1 MHSTSFTSSHDQST
15 ESVVLQRSGL
25 LGGAGDTKSIVL
37 ALQALQEKI
46 RKLEQD
52 RNFHQEQCEKAQR
65 SHESYKL
72 EIEGQLD
79 AERSQHRVREHE
91 LQDLLARAN
100 AERSRLQA
108 TLEESKSDLGHFR
121 QELEQMLNAERSQA
135 RAKEDQLLSELEQLR
150 SDLNEERKNADD
162 LATSVEQLKRERE
175 VIETTNRRLESTVR
189 ELITVQNNLMESV
202 KKGGSGVINSGAK
215 SVAAAVRGRATYRDP
230 VNTSTTSARKA
241 SAARPANDVNVST
254 TTRRTTT
261 QVQNTSSSRFTYMN
275 ATHASASRDIRFG
288 EIPAARS
295 ATPPRPPSPARPA
308 ATRASSARGRGLNT
322 SSHLPTEHVQAMDEV
337 YEEMQVE
344 LRDLESRYKE
354 AIQDAARNDTSPDV
368 LNNVLNQLMTQIQ
381 RKTEQLRLMRQTKGD
396 LGNTSLIGS
405 ERRSGSVA
413 KGVDKALQRNQIVSE
428 LRSLFAKSF

>member
-135 RAKEDQLLSELEQLR
+135 RSKEDQLLSELEQLR

-202 KKGGSGVINSGAK
+202 KKGGTGVINSGTK
-215 SVAAAVRGRATYRDP
+215 SSVAATRGRSTYRDP
-230 VNTSTTSARKA
+230 GNMSTTSARKA
-241 SAARPANDVNVST
+241 SATRQEVNTST
-254 TTRRTTT
+254 TTRRTT
-261 QVQNTSSSRFTYMN
+261 QVHNTSSSRFTYMN
-275 ATHASASRDIRFG
+275 ATHASASRDVRSG
-288 EIPAARS
+288 EIPAPRS
-295 ATPPRPPSPARPA
+295 ATPPRPPSPARHSTTA
-308 ATRASSARGRGLNT
+308 ARAPSARGRGLNT
-322 SSHLPTEHVQAMDEV
+322 SAHLPTEHVQAMDEV
-337 YEEMQVE
+337 YDEMQGE

-368 LNNVLNQLMTQIQ
+368 LNSVLNQLMTQIQ

-396 LGNTSLIGS
+396 LGNASLIGS

>member
-1 MHSTSFTSSHDQST
+1 MHSTSFSSSHDQST
-15 ESVVLQRSGL
+15 ESIVLQRSGL
-25 LGGAGDTKSIVL
+25 AANMGDTKSIVL

-100 AERSRLQA
+100 AERSRLQS

-135 RAKEDQLLSELEQLR
+135 RSKEDQLLSELEQLR
-150 SDLNEERKNADD
+150 SNLKEERKNADD
-162 LATSVEQLKRERE
+162 LSTSLELLKRERE
-175 VIETTNRRLESTVR
+175 VIETTNRKLESTVR
-189 ELITVQNNLMESV
+189 ELITVQNNLVDSV
-202 KKGGSGVINSGAK
+202 KKGGANVVNGGVK
-215 SVAAAVRGRATYRDP
+215 SAAARGRSTYRDP
-230 VNTSTTSARKA
+230 ANTSVTSARKA
-241 SAARPANDVNVST
+241 SAARADVSAVGVS
-254 TTRRTTT
+254 RRST
-261 QVQNTSSSRFTYMN
+261 QVHNTSSSRFTYMN
-275 ATHASASRDIRFG
+275 ATHASALRDVRSG
-288 EIPAARS
+288 EIPAPRS

-308 ATRASSARGRGLNT
+308 TRGASAQRRSLNT
-322 SSHLPTEHVQAMDEV
+322 SAHLPVEHVQAMDEV
-337 YEEMQVE
+337 YEEMQAE
-344 LRDLESRYKE
+344 LRDLEARYKS

-368 LNNVLNQLMTQIQ
+368 LNNILNQLMTQIQ

-396 LGNTSLIGS
+396 LGNASLIGT

-428 LRSLFAKSF
+428 LRSLFAKSL